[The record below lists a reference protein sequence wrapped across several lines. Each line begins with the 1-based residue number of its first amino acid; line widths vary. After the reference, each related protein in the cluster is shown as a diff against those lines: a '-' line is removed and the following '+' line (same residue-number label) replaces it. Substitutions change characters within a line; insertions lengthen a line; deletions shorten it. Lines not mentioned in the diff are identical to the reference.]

1 MKGFS
6 QLKRISLTLISL
18 LGSYLFFFFSA
29 SLIAQRA
36 MYVHLNG
43 STVRLEITLQKENK
57 ERKKL
62 YCFRSFGRRFLEFLT
77 SFGCFQSND
86 KTQVVMQTHFWHQEH
101 LHCLSHCHP
110 HH

>member
-18 LGSYLFFFFSA
+18 LGSYLIFFSA

-43 STVRLEITLQKENK
+43 STVRLEIILQKKNFIYSDHLVED
-57 ERKKL
+57 
-62 YCFRSFGRRFLEFLT
+62 FLNF
-77 SFGCFQSND
+77 
-86 KTQVVMQTHFWHQEH
+86 
-101 LHCLSHCHP
+101 
-110 HH
+110 

>member
-57 ERKKL
+57 ERNYIASDHL
-62 YCFRSFGRRFLEFLT
+62 VEDFLNF
-77 SFGCFQSND
+77 
-86 KTQVVMQTHFWHQEH
+86 
-101 LHCLSHCHP
+101 
-110 HH
+110 

>member
-18 LGSYLFFFFSA
+18 LGSYLIFFSA

-43 STVRLEITLQKENK
+43 STVRLKIILQK
-57 ERKKL
+57 KKL

-77 SFGCFQSND
+77 NFVFFQSND
-86 KTQVVMQTHFWHQEH
+86 KTQEVVVQTHFWHREH
-101 LHCLSHCHP
+101 LYCLSHCHP